1 MEWIHY
7 LQSLGI
13 ILLILSFF
21 PLGAHLYKKIN
32 VKNPA
37 SNHIKILEIKPINYK
52 AQILLIE
59 VDKKRILL
67 GYSEKGFTYLGEV
80 KDDNA

>member
-1 MEWIHY
+1 MD
-7 LQSLGI
+7 SLFTKFGNCFI
-13 ILLILSFF
+13 NIKFF
-21 PLGAHLYKKIN
+21 PLGVYLYKKIN
-32 VKNPA
+32 VKNTA
-37 SNHIKILEIKPINYK
+37 SNHIKILEIKSINYK

-80 KDDNA
+80 KDE